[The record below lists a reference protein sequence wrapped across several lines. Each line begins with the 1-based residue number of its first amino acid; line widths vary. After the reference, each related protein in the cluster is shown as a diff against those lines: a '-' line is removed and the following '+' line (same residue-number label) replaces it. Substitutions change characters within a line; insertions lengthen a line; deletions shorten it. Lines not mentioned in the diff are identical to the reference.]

1 MPKKT
6 FLNLSK
12 EKQNVI
18 IEASLKEFK
27 RVLLKD
33 ASINKIIKDAQI
45 SRGSFYNYFNDIN
58 DIYFYSL
65 NEYKGKLISLI
76 KEILIKNNGEL
87 IKTTIEIYEE
97 IINYSNKE
105 ENKNL
110 VKNIFLNFNYQNEVR
125 TKIYKY
131 NIDNKYEFLE
141 LISLID
147 KKNLN
152 IRNDEEIFYIIDIII
167 VIIIQGIIEKLIDSD
182 KKEDSKEKIHKQ
194 IEILKRGI
202 WKED

>member
-12 EKQNVI
+12 EKQNII

-87 IKTTIEIYEE
+87 IKTTIEIYDE

-152 IRNDEEIFYIIDIII
+152 IRNEEEIFYIIDIII
-167 VIIIQGIIEKLIDSD
+167 VIIIQGIIETLIDSN

>member
-12 EKQNVI
+12 EKQNII

-87 IKTTIEIYEE
+87 IKTTIEIYDE

-141 LISLID
+141 VISLID
-147 KKNLN
+147 KKKLN

-167 VIIIQGIIEKLIDSD
+167 VIIIQGIIETLIDSD

>member
-87 IKTTIEIYEE
+87 IKTTIEIYDE

-167 VIIIQGIIEKLIDSD
+167 VIIIQGIIETLIDSD

>member
-12 EKQNVI
+12 EKQNII

-87 IKTTIEIYEE
+87 IKTTIEIYDE

-167 VIIIQGIIEKLIDSD
+167 VIIIQGIIETLIDSD